1 MEESDIPI
9 LELRG
14 GSGPGYYI
22 SATDKDPGPNE
33 YKYLTQGAMG
43 VDDLLLTFTVLT
55 NETDSPVVK
64 DALDM
69 LRSARR
75 GT

>member
-1 MEESDIPI
+1 MSDTDIAI

-14 GSGPGYYI
+14 IFGGGYYF
-22 SATDKDPGPNE
+22 SATDKAPRSDE
-33 YKYLTQGAMG
+33 HKYLTQGAMA

-55 NETDSPVVK
+55 DKADSSIVK
-64 DALDM
+64 TALDV